1 MNAKFS
7 FRALALLALLLMT
20 NPMTAQEKRTTPT
33 LEDLM
38 WGGTNYWSLQPKN
51 YYGAWWG
58 DRLVKLDVESVTLC
72 SDEKGKAVKPQ
83 VLFTATDIR
92 PLIADSTEGRGLN
105 LLTASF
111 PDGRK
116 TEVLL
121 ATSRTRFLYDWKAR
135 KIVWSMARERG
146 TQNNEFHAPS
156 RSEAYTKDWN
166 LFLKTAD
173 GREHQI
179 STDGSRQIPYGT
191 SVHRDEFGIHKGTF
205 FSPSGR
211 LLAFYRMDQ
220 SMVADYP
227 LVDIF
232 EREAV
237 EAPEKYPMAGMTSHK
252 VTVGIYD
259 PATEK
264 TVYLQAGDPT
274 DRYFSGI
281 SWAPDEKTLYLIEMP
296 RSQKTFDLVAYDAA
310 SGERKGVLYT
320 ETHEKYVHPENGIT
334 FLPWDDTKFLLQSQR
349 DGFNHLYLLDT
360 TGRELKQLTKGRFVV
375 LEIAGFNTK
384 TKSVVVKSTEA
395 GELRNNYYAVNVET
409 GTRTLL
415 DNGRGVH
422 YATLSEGGRFLLDRW
437 SEPDVFRKVAFRT
450 TDKPAERLL
459 LESESP
465 WTRFT
470 MPEVKSGTLTAA
482 DDTTTLYYRLV
493 LPVDFDPA
501 KKYPTVVY
509 VYGGP
514 GVRNVEESFD
524 YSTRPWE
531 YYMANKGYVLFVLDN
546 RGSSDRGFAFESA
559 THKHLGREEMK
570 DQLRGVDFLKTLPY
584 VDADR
589 LGVHGWSFG
598 GFMTTSLMCTYP
610 DVFKV
615 GVAGGPVI
623 DWKYYEVMYGE
634 RYMSTPQENPEG
646 YEEASL
652 LNKAKN
658 LKGRL
663 QVIFGY
669 NDPTCVP
676 QHTLSFMSACI
687 QAGTQPDLFTYPGQ
701 GHNMMGHDMVHLHD
715 RITRYFEDYLK

>member
-1 MNAKFS
+1 MNVKLF
-7 FRALALLALLLMT
+7 FHVFALLAMT
-20 NPMTAQEKRTTPT
+20 FTTTTMTAQQKQAPA

-38 WGGTNYWSLQPKN
+38 WGGKNYWSLQPEN

-58 DRLVKLDVESVTLC
+58 DRLVKLGVESVQLC
-72 SDEKGKAVKPQ
+72 SNEKGKLTKPQ
-83 VLFTATDIR
+83 VLFSVEDIR

-105 LLTASF
+105 LLASSF
-111 PDGRK
+111 PDGKK

-121 ATSRTRFLYDWKAR
+121 ATSRTRFIYDWKAK
-135 KIVWSMARERG
+135 KIVWKMARERA
-146 TQNNEFHAPS
+146 TQHHEFNVAS

-166 LFLKTAD
+166 LYLKTAD
-173 GREHQI
+173 GREHRI

-205 FSPSGR
+205 FSPKGN

-232 EREAV
+232 QREAV

-252 VTVGIYD
+252 VTVGVYN

-281 SWAPDEKTLYLIEMP
+281 SWAPDEKTIYLIEMP
-296 RSQKTFDLVAYDAA
+296 RSQKEYALVAYDAETGA
-310 SGERKGVLYT
+310 RKSVLYT
-320 ETHEKYVHPENGIT
+320 EKHEKYVHPENGIT
-334 FLPWDDTKFLLQSQR
+334 FLPWDSSKFLLQSQR
-349 DGFNHLYLLDT
+349 DGFNHLYLFDVD
-360 TGRELKQLTKGRFVV
+360 GREIKQLTKGDFVV
-375 LEIAGFNTK
+375 LEIAGFNAKSRNVIVK
-384 TKSVVVKSTEA
+384 TTES
-395 GELRNNYYAVNVET
+395 GHIRNNYYAVNVET
-409 GTRTLL
+409 GARTLL
-415 DNGRGVH
+415 DNGAGVH
-422 YATLSEGGRFLLDRW
+422 RASLSAGGQFLLDRW
-437 SEPDVFRKVAFRT
+437 SEPNVFRKVALRST
-450 TDKPAERLL
+450 TRPSETLL
-459 LESESP
+459 QECESP

-470 MPEVKSGTLTAA
+470 MPEVKGGTLTAA
-482 DDTTTLYYRLV
+482 DGKTPLHYRLV
-493 LPVDFDPA
+493 LPVGFDPA
-501 KKYPTVVY
+501 KKYPAVVY

-514 GVRNVEESFD
+514 GIRNVEESYD
-524 YSTRPWE
+524 YSARPWE

-559 THKHLGREEMK
+559 TYKHLGREEMK
-570 DQLRGVDFLKTLPY
+570 DQLKGVDFLKKLPY

-646 YEEASL
+646 YEDSSL
-652 LNKAKN
+652 LPKAKN

-687 QAGTQPDLFTYPGQ
+687 EAGTQPDLFTYPGQ
-701 GHNMMGHDMVHLHD
+701 GHNMAGHDMVHLHD
-715 RITRYFEDYLK
+715 RITRYFEDFLK